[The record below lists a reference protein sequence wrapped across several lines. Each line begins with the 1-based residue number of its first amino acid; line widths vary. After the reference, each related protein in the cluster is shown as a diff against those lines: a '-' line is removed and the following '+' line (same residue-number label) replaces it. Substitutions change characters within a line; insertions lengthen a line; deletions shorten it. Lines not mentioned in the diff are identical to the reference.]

1 MSPCCASNHLCV
13 FLLQLNDANA
23 CATLSLAVKRF
34 TQSSQGAFQGY
45 ADVTPSLRI
54 TTDELVVAPLTI
66 STPIR
71 YHRTPMCSHSGRRA
85 HSDCLVLRLS
95 PPHVTGCMDT
105 HKPCLEQSFDAL
117 VRVPLPALLP
127 RCFVS
132 ALTSSSSPACP
143 TLRHDWVV
151 HDFTGL
157 LDRR

>member
-1 MSPCCASNHLCV
+1 MSPWVAILTTLCV

-71 YHRTPMCSHSGRRA
+71 YRHLLVALSQG
-85 HSDCLVLRLS
+85 SDCLVLLLS
-95 PPHVTGCMDT
+95 PPPHVTGCMDN
-105 HKPCLEQSFDAL
+105 HKPCLEQSCDAL
-117 VRVPLPALLP
+117 VSVPLPALLP
-127 RCFVS
+127 CCFVS
-132 ALTSSSSPACP
+132 ALTPSSSHSWP